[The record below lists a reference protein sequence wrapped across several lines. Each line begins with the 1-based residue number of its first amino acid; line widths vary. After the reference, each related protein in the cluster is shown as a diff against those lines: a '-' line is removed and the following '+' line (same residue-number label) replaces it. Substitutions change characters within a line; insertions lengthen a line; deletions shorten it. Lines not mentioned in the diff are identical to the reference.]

1 MSKDVTSSYIVTS
14 PTIFIPREGLSLTVL
29 SRDEKLVDD
38 ISLFLEKALPGT
50 TVVVYSDYESKG
62 DDNWPWTFQQMM
74 VSDFIVVD
82 CSSATQFE
90 MMIAL
95 SQGVANNVWW
105 MNPDDLPDNL
115 AALLNTSGA
124 KMAEDIEEL
133 FAIISSGL

>member
-1 MSKDVTSSYIVTS
+1 
-14 PTIFIPREGLSLTVL
+14 
-29 SRDEKLVDD
+29 
-38 ISLFLEKALPGT
+38 
-50 TVVVYSDYESKG
+50 
-62 DDNWPWTFQQMM
+62 MM

-95 SQGVANNVWW
+95 SQGVSNNVWW
-105 MNPDDLPDNL
+105 MNPDDLSDNL

-124 KMAEDIEEL
+124 KMAEDIEEI